1 MRQHFFP
8 GYINLVHSLQVLD
21 LEAVDQIDV
30 TGEEMLTHMSERLK
44 EAGIEFYITR
54 AKFKVT
60 DALKRSGLYDR
71 IGEEHFFGK
80 RSFAMDAIKEKYG
93 DTIDM
98 SHLEGHRPKAN
109 PE

>member
-1 MRQHFFP
+1 M
-8 GYINLVHSLQVLD
+8 D

-30 TGEEMLTHMSERLK
+30 TGEEMLTHMSERLE

-80 RSFAMDAIKEKYG
+80 RAFAMEAIKEKYG
-93 DTIDM
+93 DAVDM
-98 SHLEGHRPKAN
+98 SHLEVHRPKAGTD
-109 PE
+109 EEQ